1 MDISALECPIAHN
14 APRESAHEKSHDLT
28 MEMEI
33 LAQAP
38 NDIKTLSLKDTSER
52 QKVIQI
58 FPVPF
63 ISRGGCYVF
72 IDPFSIRR
80 PTSTSLAFARNITVP
95 RLNLII
101 DIHLFYHIAHLHI

>member
-14 APRESAHEKSHDLT
+14 DPRETAHEKSHDLT

-52 QKVIQI
+52 Q
-58 FPVPF
+58 
-63 ISRGGCYVF
+63 
-72 IDPFSIRR
+72 
-80 PTSTSLAFARNITVP
+80 
-95 RLNLII
+95 
-101 DIHLFYHIAHLHI
+101 